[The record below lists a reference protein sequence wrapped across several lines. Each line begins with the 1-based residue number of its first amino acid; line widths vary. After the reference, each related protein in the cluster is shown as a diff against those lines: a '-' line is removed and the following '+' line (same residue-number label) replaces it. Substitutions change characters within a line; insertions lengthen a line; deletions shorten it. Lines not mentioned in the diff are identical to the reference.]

1 MSTKDFVTG
10 MDSNARKAPRRVA
23 FITRRTSAQ
32 VKVADEE
39 TLVLLKRFSA
49 NPDIEKAKA
58 NLIKRAQKVEES
70 SLRILMGSIY
80 YPTGLM

>member
-1 MSTKDFVTG
+1 
-10 MDSNARKAPRRVA
+10 MDAFAAAFTVA
-23 FITRRTSAQ
+23 GEDYK
-32 VKVADEE
+32 KVADEE